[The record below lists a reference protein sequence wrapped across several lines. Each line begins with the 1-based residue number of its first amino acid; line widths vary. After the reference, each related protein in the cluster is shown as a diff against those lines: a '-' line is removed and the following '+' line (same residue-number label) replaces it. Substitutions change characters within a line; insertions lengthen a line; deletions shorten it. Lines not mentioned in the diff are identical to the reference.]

1 MKWQVTITLN
11 FKTKPKKRDILFRL
25 FDMLKTNKVEYVLVR
40 NTNTEDKKLSI
51 DEIEE
56 LVREEYVYIGQSNKF
71 TLDHMTT
78 ETTYIGQDPYLAE
91 ECIDVVKGHGD
102 IEHED

>member
-1 MKWQVTITLN
+1 MKYEYEII
-11 FKTKPKKRDILFRL
+11 KTKKIVDRYIITSTD
-25 FDMLKTNKVEYVLVR
+25 
-40 NTNTEDKKLSI
+40 KLSI

-78 ETTYIGQDPYLAE
+78 ETKYIGQDPYLAE
-91 ECIDVVKGHGD
+91 ERIDVVKGH
-102 IEHED
+102 EDVEDDSVTAIARDALRNEN

>member
-1 MKWQVTITLN
+1 MKYEYEVIKTKKIVDRYTITS
-11 FKTKPKKRDILFRL
+11 TD
-25 FDMLKTNKVEYVLVR
+25 
-40 NTNTEDKKLSI
+40 KLSI